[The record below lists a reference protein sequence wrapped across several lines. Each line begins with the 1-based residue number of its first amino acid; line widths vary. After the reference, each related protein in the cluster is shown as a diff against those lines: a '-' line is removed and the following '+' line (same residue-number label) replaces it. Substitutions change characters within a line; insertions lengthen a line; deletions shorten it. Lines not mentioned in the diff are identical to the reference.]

1 MEMSQNGWRGV
12 RLDGQESDWM
22 GRSWMDGEESDWM
35 DRGQTG
41 WGGVRWM
48 EMSQIHTQSSSG

>member
-1 MEMSQNGWRGV
+1 MSQTGWRGV
-12 RLDGQESDWM
+12 GWRGVE
-22 GRSWMDGEESDWM
+22 RSWMDGEESDWM
-35 DRGQTG
+35 DRSQIG